1 MPERRYSPPAR
12 EAQVARR
19 RPVEQTQGES
29 DDVLELQ
36 KTAGNRA
43 VSGAIA
49 AQAGQSPVQ
58 RLSEGGGAVIQ
69 RATFAELMAFW
80 KKQELGQ
87 DPAKEE
93 SKDEESPNTP
103 PEPEALPEEVKAM
116 NPGLEEEHGEDE
128 KQEDAPRGPYAYA
141 VHGAQSGSATGG
153 GGEDEKQE
161 GPPRGP
167 YAYAVDGTRSGSAT

>member
-19 RPVEQTQGES
+19 RPVEQSPGES

-49 AQAGQSPVQ
+49 AQAGQPPVQ
-58 RLSEGGGAVIQ
+58 RQSDGGGAVIQ

-87 DPAKEE
+87 DTAKEE

-103 PEPEALPEEVKAM
+103 R
-116 NPGLEEEHGEDE
+116 NRRHC
-128 KQEDAPRGPYAYA
+128 PR
-141 VHGAQSGSATGG
+141 
-153 GGEDEKQE
+153 K
-161 GPPRGP
+161 
-167 YAYAVDGTRSGSAT
+167 